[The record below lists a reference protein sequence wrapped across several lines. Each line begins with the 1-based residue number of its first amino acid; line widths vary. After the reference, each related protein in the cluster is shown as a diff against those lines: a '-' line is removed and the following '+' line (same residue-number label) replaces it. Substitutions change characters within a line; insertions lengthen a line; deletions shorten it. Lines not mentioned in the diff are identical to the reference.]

1 MSVVV
6 ILSGTRSDLNPLAW
20 VAFLLL
26 PGVMIGSG
34 IATVV
39 TLRRHPEMQHATR
52 QRRHLTPATRRR
64 YVIATL
70 ATGVLAAAAFVVAG

>member
-39 TLRRHPEMQHATR
+39 TLRRHPEMQHATGNACTSLR
-52 QRRHLTPATRRR
+52 P
-64 YVIATL
+64 
-70 ATGVLAAAAFVVAG
+70 LAADTLLPPWPLASLPLQPS